1 MPQNKLVESLQETD
15 ALDYSNDAVQAFLQ
29 KHLNRDDGQSPKEQV
44 LSIYY
49 AVREHLRYNP
59 YRLEFTPEALKA
71 SVIVNRTDGHCIDKA
86 ILMIAC
92 CRAIG
97 VPARLGL
104 AKVRNHIGTARL
116 EKEMNTNIL
125 VPHGYV
131 AVYLD
136 NRWIKATPAFNKGL
150 CDKLGVTPLD
160 FDGETDSLFQ
170 EYNDKGG
177 QFMEY
182 LEDYNTFEDVPLDFM
197 LQKMQEA
204 YPSLFAKHFK
214 HKKIVL

>member
-1 MPQNKLVESLQETD
+1 MPNNEFKESLQETKS
-15 ALDYSNDAVQAFLQ
+15 LDYTNQAIQDFAQ
-29 KHLNRDDGQSPKEQV
+29 QHTSETQSPKEKA

-59 YRLEFTPEALKA
+59 YYIEFTAEALKA
-71 SVIVNRTDGHCIDKA
+71 STIVQKTDGHCIDKA

-97 VPARLGL
+97 IPARLGL

-116 EKEMNTNIL
+116 EETIGTNVL

-131 AVYLD
+131 AVYIND
-136 NRWIKATPAFNKGL
+136 QWVKATPAFNKGL
-150 CDKLGVTPLD
+150 CDKLGVAPLD
-160 FDGETDSLFQ
+160 FDGVNDSLFQ
-170 EYNDKGG
+170 EYDNNGG

-182 LEDYNTFEDVPLDFM
+182 LEDYDTFEDVPVDFIFK
-197 LQKMQEA
+197 KMKET
-204 YPSLFAKHFK
+204 YPKLFEQHYKE
-214 HKKIVL
+214 KKIVL